1 MTPREHTALL
11 LRQWHQLTRAE
22 SGAIQA
28 AAWPKLRDIQSRK
41 AALMQPLS
49 DAFARWNSA
58 EPAVSGDAGSNPFRA
73 GIARLIALES
83 HNAQL
88 LAGRRDAARQ
98 QQLHLDR
105 AAQNL
110 RNVRRTYVPPLPP
123 VACNSYS

>member
-1 MTPREHTALL
+1 MTPREQTALL
-11 LRQWHQLTRAE
+11 LRQWHEMTRAE

-28 AAWPKLRDIQSRK
+28 AAWPKLQSRK

-49 DAFARWNSA
+49 DAFARWQSA
-58 EPAVSGDAGSNPFRA
+58 EPAVSGEADSNPFRA

-88 LAGRRDAARQ
+88 LAGRREAARQ

-105 AAQNL
+105 ASQNL
-110 RNVRRTYVPPLPP
+110 RNVRRSYAPPPSPL
-123 VACNSYS
+123 ACNSYS